1 MNQKIKWP
9 FLLLV
14 LVQGL
19 HSIEEYV
26 GKLWGNF
33 PPARVLCSLVSDNLV
48 TGFLIINIG
57 LFVFGLWCWLFPI
70 RKNYFYAQFLV
81 WFWIVLELINGIGH
95 AIWTIVQKAY
105 TPGILTA
112 PILLVIAIILLRK
125 QLNKKTNDPKTNEK
139 TR

>member
-1 MNQKIKWP
+1 MNQKTKWT
-9 FLLLV
+9 FLILV

-26 GKLWGNF
+26 GKLWEIF

-48 TGFLIINIG
+48 TAFLIINIG

-70 RKNYFYAQFLV
+70 RNNYFYAQFLV
-81 WFWIVLELINGIGH
+81 WFWIVLELVNGIGH
-95 AIWTIVQKAY
+95 SIWTIAQKAY

-112 PILLVIAIILLRK
+112 PILLVIAIILLSKQSLPHTYRK
-125 QLNKKTNDPKTNEK
+125 GL
-139 TR
+139 